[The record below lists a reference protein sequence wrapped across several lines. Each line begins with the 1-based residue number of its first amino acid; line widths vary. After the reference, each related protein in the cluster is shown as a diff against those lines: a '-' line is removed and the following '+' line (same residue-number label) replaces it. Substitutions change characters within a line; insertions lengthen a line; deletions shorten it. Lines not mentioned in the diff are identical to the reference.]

1 MSEKKS
7 LSKNVLIRIIVCA
20 VFVIAAVIAVV
31 FAVKSKLSASTMRLL
46 KYDGKVVLTG
56 ASGNELEAEEGRR
69 LVNGNILKTKKES
82 MAWVLLDEDRVVTLM
97 EKSTAFFTQSGKT
110 LHVSLEE
117 GRLFFNIDRSLD
129 ANENLNIST
138 STMIIGIRGTS
149 GYIDSDENGNSVL
162 YLTTGEVDVVGLD
175 DKGMSSDADSVKC
188 AQKVTV
194 VSGEETELVIED
206 VTESDLPFELIN
218 YLLSDE
224 DLLEKVLEETGWD
237 EEALEMSLAS
247 EDDTDSDVDS
257 DAVSDVTNSGNTFD
271 INELAGVWYGD
282 GAMFISM
289 YGDGTGTLYYPSDG
303 MFGSDEGSL
312 VPITMTYELSQD
324 YMVVTDPVHYDSGLM
339 IKYFLHDGEL
349 VLYDTIN
356 NRMLVKEGSPDPG
369 DSWVNNPDYVP
380 AQIQLY

>member
-1 MSEKKS
+1 
-7 LSKNVLIRIIVCA
+7 
-20 VFVIAAVIAVV
+20 
-31 FAVKSKLSASTMRLL
+31 MRLL

-194 VSGEETELVIED
+194 VSGEEAELVIED